1 MKKIELKTTYKNFL
15 VDTIT
20 PVSIYLRVRDKFPN
34 SLLLESSDYNSSN
47 NSFSYICFDQ
57 IASFEVSDNNISLKF
72 PNNSSKNIPCSKKNI
87 IEAIKFYGK
96 CQYSDYLRKLI

>member
-57 IASFEVSDNNISLKF
+57 IASFEVSNKNISLKL
-72 PNNSSKNIPCSKKNI
+72 PNNAYKNIPCSKKI
-87 IEAIKFYGK
+87 
-96 CQYSDYLRKLI
+96 